1 MKKILL
7 LLVMVPLFL
16 PAHGQENFFTKKG
29 TITFYSHTPVE
40 DITAENSG
48 VGSIIN
54 SSTGEIVFTLK
65 MTDFIFPKKLMQKH
79 FNDNYVESDKFPK
92 ATYKGTIINNDSV
105 NYQKE
110 GSYPVMVTGE
120 MYIHGVTR
128 EVDAEGTISVT
139 GEGIEAN
146 AVFMLQ
152 PENYGIKIP
161 RLVRKRL
168 AENVEITV
176 DMSYKPM

>member
-7 LLVMVPLFL
+7 LFVIAPLFL
-16 PAHGQENFFTKKG
+16 SAYGQENFFTKEGK
-29 TITFYSHTPVE
+29 ITFYSHTPLE
-40 DITAENSG
+40 DITAKNTS

-79 FNDNYVESDKFPK
+79 FNNNYVESDKFPK
-92 ATYKGTIINNDSV
+92 ATYKGMITNNDSV
-105 NYQKE
+105 NYQKK
-110 GSYPVMVTGE
+110 GTYPVMVTGD
-120 MYIHGVTR
+120 MSIHGVTR
-128 EVDAEGTISVT
+128 EVSAEGTISVT

-152 PENYGIKIP
+152 PEKYDIKIP

-176 DMSYKPM
+176 DMSYNPM

>member
-1 MKKILL
+1 MKKIVLFL
-7 LLVMVPLFL
+7 IIAPLFL
-16 PAHGQENFFTKKG
+16 SAYGQNNYFTKEGK
-29 TITFYSHTPVE
+29 ITFYSHTPVE
-40 DITAENSG
+40 DITAENSA

-54 SSTGEIVFTLK
+54 SLTGEIVFTLK

-79 FNDNYVESDKFPK
+79 FNNNYVESDQFPK

-105 NYQKE
+105 NYQKQ
-110 GSYPVMVTGE
+110 GIYPVMVAGE

-128 EVDAEGTISVT
+128 EVTAEGTISVT

-152 PENYGIKIP
+152 PENYGINIP

-176 DMSYKPM
+176 DMSYNPM